1 MSSQSTAKAPLVSL
15 VVAVSE
21 NGVIGRDN
29 ALPWHLPADLRRFKA
44 LTMGKPMLMGRRTY
58 ESIGRPLPGRT
69 SLVLTRDPAWSA
81 PPGVIAVRS
90 IEEALERVSGAPELA
105 VIGGEA
111 VFRLTLPL
119 ASRIYLTRV
128 HAHVEGDVRFP
139 ELDPREWREVE
150 SSAHPADERHPYAMT
165 FVTLERV
172 TAA

>member
-1 MSSQSTAKAPLVSL
+1 MSSQSTARTPLVSL

-29 ALPWHLPADLRRFKA
+29 ALPWHLPEDLRRFKA
-44 LTMGKPMLMGRRTY
+44 LTMGKPMLMGRRTF

-81 PPGVIAVRS
+81 PGVIVVRS
-90 IEEALERVSGAPELA
+90 VEEALQRVSGAPELA

-111 VFRLTLPL
+111 VFRQTLPL

-128 HAHVEGDVRFP
+128 HAQVEGDVRFP
-139 ELDPREWREVE
+139 ELDPRQWREVE
-150 SSAHPADERHPYAMT
+150 CSVHPADERHPYPMT

-172 TAA
+172 TSA